1 MKIYTDKY
9 GNVWKGACP
18 NPFRIDGLSISPM
31 TDEEFIELG
40 GTIEDDGEVLTPEQK
55 AFRDSECC
63 VQFRALVAEVQ
74 EKTGIDDFY
83 GAYEDIPRLRQTEY
97 AQQHPDEMSYY
108 TSLFAALDGWC
119 NKDAKKY
126 GLGQPAWFYVC
137 WNRQPPANK
146 E

>member
-9 GNVWKGACP
+9 GNVFNGACP
-18 NPFRIDGLSISPM
+18 NPFYIDGESRSPM
-31 TDEEFIELG
+31 TDEKFIELG

-63 VQFRALVAEVQ
+63 VQFRALVNEVK
-74 EKTGIDDFY
+74 EKIGDPDFY
-83 GAYEDIPRLRQTEY
+83 GAYETIPEIRNTEY
-97 AQQHPDEMSYY
+97 AQQHPNEMAYY
-108 TSLFAALDGWC
+108 TSLFGILDNWC
-119 NKDAKKY
+119 KKDAGKY
-126 GLGQPAWFYVC
+126 GWGSPEWFYYC